1 MKKLTALLMA
11 FVLLLCFAGCE
22 SNGTPNNN
30 DTGSNVTENNN
41 ASNNQNETPDNNT
54 EVSGDSK
61 VLIVY
66 FSHSNNTHKLTEM
79 IGAEVDAD
87 VIRLTPAKPYE
98 NDTLFER
105 AQDELNDGTRPEI
118 SNLPDAET
126 VAQYDTILVGFP
138 IWWYDLPMPMWTFL
152 EAYDLSG
159 KTVIPYFTH
168 NGSSSGAGSIDTI
181 EELCPD
187 STVKSDDYLS
197 IAGRSV
203 DGAES
208 EVKEWL
214 AEIGLSK

>member
-22 SNGTPNNN
+22 SNDTPNNN

-66 FSHSNNTHKLTEM
+66 FSHLNNTHKLTEM

-138 IWWYDLPMPMWTFL
+138 IWWYLMR
-152 EAYDLSG
+152 
-159 KTVIPYFTH
+159 I
-168 NGSSSGAGSIDTI
+168 SSLHT
-181 EELCPD
+181 LC
-187 STVKSDDYLS
+187 
-197 IAGRSV
+197 R
-203 DGAES
+203 
-208 EVKEWL
+208 
-214 AEIGLSK
+214 